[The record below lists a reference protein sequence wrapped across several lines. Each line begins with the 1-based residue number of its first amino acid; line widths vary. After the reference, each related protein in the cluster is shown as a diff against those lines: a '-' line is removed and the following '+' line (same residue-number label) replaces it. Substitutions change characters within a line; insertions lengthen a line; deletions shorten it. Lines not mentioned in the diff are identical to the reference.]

1 MLSYP
6 NAKINIG
13 LNVLEKRPDGFHNIE
28 TVFFPVP
35 DSDILEIT
43 ESSFPKMFRYGI
55 EYPGDPREDLCMRAY
70 GMLKDDFGIPPVE
83 IHLYK
88 RLPVGAGLGGGSSD
102 AAFTL
107 KMLNEMF
114 GLGLAPERLAEYAGR
129 LGSDCPFFIYDK
141 PMLGRGRGEILAPVP
156 ENILDGYEIR
166 LVFPPYFIS
175 TKQAYG
181 GVTPRRVRKE
191 KGEKIDEMSLSDL
204 IRLPVEEWKD
214 LIGNDFEEHIF
225 KAVPELGRL
234 KEEFYRQ
241 GAVYASMS
249 GSGSALFGIFKRTE

>member
-13 LNVLEKRPDGFHNIE
+13 LNVLEKRPDGFHNLE
-28 TVFFPVP
+28 TVFYPVP

-43 ESSFPKMFRYGI
+43 ESSFLKMHRYGI
-55 EYPGDPREDLCMRAY
+55 EYPGDPEDNLCMKAY
-70 GMLKDDFGIPPVE
+70 GLLKEDFGIPPVE

-114 GLGLAPERLAEYAGR
+114 GLELTREQLMDYAGR
-129 LGSDCPFFIYDK
+129 LGSDCPFFIYNK
-141 PMLGRGRGEILAPVP
+141 PMLGRGRGEILTPVP
-156 ENILDGYEIR
+156 ENILEGYEIR

-181 GVTPRRVRKE
+181 GVTPRNVRKE
-191 KGEKIDEMSLSDL
+191 RGEQINETPLSSLV
-204 IRLPVEEWKD
+204 RRPVEEWKD
-214 LIGNDFEEHIF
+214 LIGNDFEKHIF
-225 KAVPELGRL
+225 AAMPELGSL
-234 KEEFYRQ
+234 KEELYGQ
-241 GAVYASMS
+241 GAAYASMS
-249 GSGSALFGIFKRTE
+249 GSGSALFGIFKCT